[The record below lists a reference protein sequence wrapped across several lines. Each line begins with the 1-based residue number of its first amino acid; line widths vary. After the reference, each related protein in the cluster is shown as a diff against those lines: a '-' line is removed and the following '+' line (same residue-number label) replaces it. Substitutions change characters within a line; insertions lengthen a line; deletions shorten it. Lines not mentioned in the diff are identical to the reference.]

1 MKISNPR
8 LLAGNVALATQNY
21 VSGLLDYKLSSYV
34 LSTFLFENDQIKPE
48 LLPPISITSVT
59 PIELD
64 NILNSSNETNI

>member
-21 VSGLLDYKLSSYV
+21 VSGYVSSYV
-34 LSTFLFENDQIKPE
+34 DDKLFDNDKIKAS
-48 LLPPISITSVT
+48 LLPDISITSVT

-64 NILNSSNETNI
+64 NIPNNSNATNI